1 MFITTTGSMPLL
13 MYFYLRGHEH
23 TVTPSVSS
31 VGYNHFNNVSH
42 LILKKNKLSAA
53 SYKQQCIVGSR
64 LWPLYILSV
73 SGILFVPSKTSIR
86 FPIINIAE
94 ILRQP
99 VY

>member
-23 TVTPSVSS
+23 TVTPGVSS

-42 LILKKNKLSAA
+42 LILKKKLSAA
-53 SYKQQCIVGSR
+53 SHKQQCIVGNR

-73 SGILFVPSKTSIR
+73 SRILFVPSKTSIR

-99 VY
+99 IY